1 MKPGSRVLRR
11 ALRRQGRPLS
21 IGSVLICA
29 HQTCEALV
37 PILIGVAVDRAIAPG
52 DRTGLIG
59 WIAALAGL
67 FLVLTTVYR
76 QGARQLMKAIAEEAH
91 LLRMEV
97 SGKFLHPRGIQ
108 SEMPAGELLTV
119 STSDCDNVSYLMDYV
134 PRIAGSI
141 MATIVG
147 AVALFVIDIPLGP
160 AVLIGTPLVLV
171 GLQLTSPLITK
182 RVERQQSLA
191 GQATSLATDLVSGVR
206 PLRGIGAERAAGG
219 RYRRVSQESLKAA
232 LHAARTQGGYL
243 AASTT
248 LSTLLAC
255 GIAILAGWFALTG
268 RISVGQLIT
277 VIGLAQFLI
286 EPFSLLAIVPSWVA
300 EARASAIRVEAVLG
314 APPLLPLGGAAV
326 PDGPLE
332 LVDVSY
338 RALSGLSLKVDPGEC
353 VGVVAADPAEAEALV
368 ALLSGRVPPS
378 EYGGS
383 LSLGGAPL
391 HSLDR
396 GQARG
401 ALLVEPHRS
410 DLFGG
415 TVAANIRLSRSIDI
429 DAALR
434 ASAADEVVSA
444 HPDGLDHVVVE
455 RGANLSGGQRQRV
468 ALARA
473 LLASPP
479 VLVLHDP
486 TTAMDSVTEH
496 VIAAGVRSLRHSS
509 GSFSTVF
516 VASSPA
522 LLAVTDRVVVVEAG
536 AVVAEGTHAEL
547 AAAREDYRKA
557 VLR

>member
-147 AVALFVIDIPLGP
+147 AVALFVIDIPLGL

-391 HSLDR
+391 HSLDL